1 MATRK
6 KADTT
11 AKVDVSDVTTE
22 VVDKEKQLLK
32 EKVSQQETEIEKLKA
47 QMELLL
53 NSIGSEKKETKS
65 QKKTI
70 KFINMTTGGFNIH
83 GTRFYHLDKQ
93 FDFQVFSENEAR
105 NIVNNMPHAIAN
117 GELYIADHDFVEEC
131 ELDYIYENLIDDITL
146 KNLLTKDARDICEV
160 YKNASDSQK
169 KIIIDM
175 VVDKQ
180 INDEHIDANILISL
194 GKLCGMDLI
203 GIEPL
208 DKEG

>member
-6 KADTT
+6 KSETT
-11 AKVDVSDVTTE
+11 VKTDEEVITE
-22 VVDKEKQLLK
+22 TIDKEKELLRK
-32 EKVSQQETEIEKLKA
+32 KVSQQETEIDKLKA

-53 NSIGSEKKETKS
+53 NSMKSEQKEKKAP
-65 QKKTI
+65 KKNI
-70 KFINMTTGGFNIH
+70 KFINMTTGGFNIY

-93 FDFQVFSENEAR
+93 FAFQVFSENEAR
-105 NIVNNMPHAIAN
+105 TIVNNMPHAVAN

-131 ELDYIYENLIDDITL
+131 ELDYVYENLIDDVTL
-146 KNLLTKDARDICEV
+146 KNLLSKDARDICEV
-160 YKNASDSQK
+160 YKNASESQK
-169 KIIIDM
+169 RIIVDM
-175 VVDKQ
+175 VVEKQ
-180 INDEHIDANILISL
+180 INNEQIDANILISL